1 MKIGRKV
8 KVGNNLTNSYK
19 KYGKN
24 HSMEKMKGKIFEI
37 DGFGKHNSI
46 ILKYNENSQFHFS
59 KNDLLI
65 LTPIK
70 KKRIK
75 PELFNPDQLII

>member
-1 MKIGRKV
+1 MELGRKV
-8 KVGNNLTNSYK
+8 KVGNDLTISYR

-24 HSMEKMKGKIFEI
+24 NSMEKMKGKIFEI
-37 DGFGKHNSI
+37 NGFGNNHSI

-59 KNDLLI
+59 KNDLSI

>member
-1 MKIGRKV
+1 MKLGRKV
-8 KVGNNLTNSYK
+8 KVGNNLTTSYK

-24 HSMEKMKGKIFEI
+24 YLMEEMKGKIFEI
-37 DGFGKHNSI
+37 NGFGKNHSI

-59 KNDLLI
+59 KNDLSI

-70 KKRIK
+70 K
-75 PELFNPDQLII
+75 N